1 MNCVHTNNHV
11 HKFSQRDFRAPDPV
25 SSVFS
30 VQVKMQKSLLCA
42 WLRQKLCHCQ
52 NEKKSSDLS
61 SNSSSFERTQSVRK
75 VRKRLKRK
83 YSQPA
88 GGSSPSDTSSD
99 TKRIHAYSVPNVS
112 EIDSVCYDNVWI
124 SSGSL
129 IVSFFFKLVETE
141 KCAMISIL
149 KNSSIDRVWTFKSG
163 EVTSLKNANH
173 DVNFFFK
180 SSPCLFN

>member
-52 NEKKSSDLS
+52 HEKSSDLS

-83 YSQPA
+83 YSQPI
-88 GGSSPSDTSSD
+88 SSDTSSD
-99 TKRIHAYSVPNVS
+99 TNRIHAYSVPNVS

-129 IVSFFFKLVETE
+129 IVSLLLVHLSRHWGA
-141 KCAMISIL
+141 K
-149 KNSSIDRVWTFKSG
+149 K
-163 EVTSLKNANH
+163 
-173 DVNFFFK
+173 
-180 SSPCLFN
+180 

>member
-11 HKFSQRDFRAPDPV
+11 HQFSQNPV

-52 NEKKSSDLS
+52 HEKSSDLS

-83 YSQPA
+83 YSQPI
-88 GGSSPSDTSSD
+88 SSDTSSD
-99 TKRIHAYSVPNVS
+99 TNRIHAYSVPNVS

-129 IVSFFFKLVETE
+129 IVSLLLVHLSRHWGAKNRSEWNLNRE
-141 KCAMISIL
+141 L
-149 KNSSIDRVWTFKSG
+149 KY
-163 EVTSLKNANH
+163 AN
-173 DVNFFFK
+173 F
-180 SSPCLFN
+180 

>member
-1 MNCVHTNNHV
+1 M
-11 HKFSQRDFRAPDPV
+11 

-83 YSQPA
+83 YSQPT

-129 IVSFFFKLVETE
+129 IVSFFSNL
-141 KCAMISIL
+141 L
-149 KNSSIDRVWTFKSG
+149 RQKNVSWFP
-163 EVTSLKNANH
+163 SLKIPVLTEFELLRVGRWHHWKTPTMTSTSFSKVVPACSIRH
-173 DVNFFFK
+173 
-180 SSPCLFN
+180 SRE

>member
-1 MNCVHTNNHV
+1 MKSRDTLNCWTVFTLIITYISF
-11 HKFSQRDFRAPDPV
+11 HKNSV

-52 NEKKSSDLS
+52 HEKSSDLS

-83 YSQPA
+83 YSQPI
-88 GGSSPSDTSSD
+88 SSDTSSD
-99 TKRIHAYSVPNVS
+99 TNRIHAYSVPNVS

-129 IVSFFFKLVETE
+129 IVSLLLVYLSRHWGAKNWNFLKDGNLGIFFCLIYQKHGT
-141 KCAMISIL
+141 
-149 KNSSIDRVWTFKSG
+149 G
-163 EVTSLKNANH
+163 ERKIGLNGICTGKKYAN
-173 DVNFFFK
+173 F
-180 SSPCLFN
+180 

>member
-83 YSQPA
+83 YSQPT

-141 KCAMISIL
+141 KCAMISI
-149 KNSSIDRVWTFKSG
+149 FKKFQYWQ
-163 EVTSLKNANH
+163 SL
-173 DVNFFFK
+173 NF
-180 SSPCLFN
+180 